1 MAARPPVR
9 GRAARADRRPDEGGA
24 PVKLGVATQ
33 GFVGGH
39 GDPARRIREI
49 VAEAAVADEAGL
61 HSFSI
66 SEQHF
71 KFPTNVTGPIDVI
84 MAAIARETSR
94 IVIRPGVVITP
105 LHHPLNVAER
115 WAAIDVLADG
125 RMEFG
130 IGRGNTPLT
139 AEAFGVPVPETEP
152 RTLEDLDVILRAWTR
167 PVLSYDG
174 RFHTIA
180 PVAVVPKP
188 VNRPHP
194 MIYWAATSPGSHAT
208 AGRLGLGL
216 LTGGN
221 GIHWDQ
227 AERRV
232 ARYREAFE
240 AATGAD
246 TPPGLVR
253 LDRVA
258 ILVNGHCAE
267 SMAEARRQ
275 AGDYVVGYVNRTVEM
290 YEQMVRKTGSSVSFD
305 RARVF
310 KDDLDMIINESPSM
324 FGSPA
329 DCVAAARR
337 MYDLGVDEVDVL
349 FDGATHEQHLECLR
363 LLGKE
368 VAPVL
373 AEWPER
379 R

>member
-1 MAARPPVR
+1 M
-9 GRAARADRRPDEGGA
+9 
-24 PVKLGVATQ
+24 KLGVATQ

-49 VAEAAVADEAGL
+49 VKEAAVADEAGL

-71 KFPTNVTGPIDVI
+71 KFPTNATGPIDVI
-84 MAAIARETSR
+84 MTAIATETSQ
-94 IVIRPGVVITP
+94 ILIRPGVVITP

-115 WAAIDVLADG
+115 WAAIDVLSDG

-139 AEAFGVPVPETEP
+139 AEAFGIPVPDTEP
-152 RTLEDLDVILRAWTR
+152 RTLEDLEIILGAWTR
-167 PVLSYDG
+167 PILAYEG
-174 RFHTIA
+174 RFHKIA
-180 PVAVVPKP
+180 PVGVVPKP
-188 VNRPHP
+188 VTGPHP
-194 MIYWAATSPGSHAT
+194 PIYWAATSPGSHAT
-208 AGRLGLGL
+208 AGELGLAL

-221 GIHWDQ
+221 GIYWDQ

-232 ARYREAFE
+232 ARYREAFQ
-240 AATGAD
+240 AADGARRL
-246 TPPGLVR
+246 PGLKP

-267 SMAEARRQ
+267 SMDEAKRQ

-290 YEQMVRKTGSSVSFD
+290 YEKMVRKTGSSVSFD
-305 RARVF
+305 RAKAF

-324 FGSPA
+324 FGNPE
-329 DCVAAARR
+329 DCIASARR
-337 MYDLGVDEVDVL
+337 MYELGIDEVDVL
-349 FDGATHEQHLECLR
+349 FDGATHEQHLACLEM
-363 LLGKE
+363 LGKE
-368 VAPVL
+368 VAPVI